1 MNVILSTRS
10 SRRGLFY
17 LFQASRNM
25 PIWNTNLGH
34 GLLKCEVTCL
44 KRIWFHPFQ
53 ACFESTTESPDYVY
67 YVRFRLFSLI
77 VLCGQLLY
85 TLICFTSPKLC
96 AEMLKSLKT
105 VISLYF
111 NSAFNSALLAPPF
124 RLAGHIADAQGS
136 LDLSLDTY
144 SLTFL
149 VGCYMC
155 CGVTQRLKPWRKTG
169 TLRTWTGTREHVKD
183 VKNMWKA
190 GKDSLQTDRW
200 GRWTMLDYGL
210 LIQNTSPNITNSD

>member
-1 MNVILSTRS
+1 M
-10 SRRGLFY
+10 Y
-17 LFQASRNM
+17 
-25 PIWNTNLGH
+25 
-34 GLLKCEVTCL
+34 
-44 KRIWFHPFQ
+44 
-53 ACFESTTESPDYVY
+53 D

-111 NSAFNSALLAPPF
+111 NSALNSALLAPPF

-169 TLRTWTGTREHVKD
+169 TWRTWTGT
-183 VKNMWKA
+183 MWKMWRTCERQE
-190 GKDSLQTDRW
+190 KIRCRW
-200 GRWTMLDYGL
+200 IGEGVGLCWTMDFWFRIHHQFRLVRGMGGVCIGMQYGL
-210 LIQNTSPNITNSD
+210 LPEDGSGRDVGRKEGELTYTKFK